1 MAYYQ
6 KLFRVPLFPRGMH
19 RLLGRIIPYTKGAV
33 ASYCVQYV
41 KHYSLFKMC
50 ESVKV

>member
-1 MAYYQ
+1 
-6 KLFRVPLFPRGMH
+6 MH

-33 ASYCVQYV
+33 SSYYPPKKKYI

>member
-1 MAYYQ
+1 MEQNYA
-6 KLFRVPLFPRGMH
+6 KLTKFIVYREMH